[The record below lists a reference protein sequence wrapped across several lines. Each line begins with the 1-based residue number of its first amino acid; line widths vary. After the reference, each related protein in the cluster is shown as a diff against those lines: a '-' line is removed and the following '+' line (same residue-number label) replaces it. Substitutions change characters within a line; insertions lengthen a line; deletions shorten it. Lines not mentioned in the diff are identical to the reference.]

1 MTSQETQAIKQSMND
16 GYFLKGSKQPKESE
30 INACLSFFSQM
41 DFIRDTK
48 EPETTNNFEKALVGV
63 FYAVMDRYYLISGF
77 DSDKGTPIF
86 IINNIEKH

>member
-1 MTSQETQAIKQSMND
+1 LTEQESQAIKQSMSD
-16 GYFLKGSKQPKESE
+16 GYYQVHGKHPKESE
-30 INACLSFFSQM
+30 INACLCFFSQM